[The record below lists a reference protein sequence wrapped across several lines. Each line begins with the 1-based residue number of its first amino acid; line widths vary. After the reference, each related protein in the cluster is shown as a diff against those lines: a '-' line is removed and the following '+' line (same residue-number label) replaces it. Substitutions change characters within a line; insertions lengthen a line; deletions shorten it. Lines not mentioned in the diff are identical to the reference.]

1 MEIININ
8 GIDIEVKVYI
18 SQHIVTFRDID
29 LLHNR
34 PDETARR
41 NFNKNISHFIEGKNF
56 FVVK

>member
-18 SQHIVTFRDID
+18 SQHIVTFRDIN
-29 LLHNR
+29 LLHDG

-41 NFNKNISHFIEGKNF
+41 NFNKNISHFIEGEDF
-56 FVVK
+56 FIVK